1 MKLRLSLL
9 GLISVALTANAED
22 LQTGKIN
29 VFSPGPLP
37 SIGISQDIVPGSIQV
52 IKPQDVQ
59 DQSGVSLAD
68 YLNNNTQ
75 GISFNEVG
83 GNPWQPEIFFR
94 GYSAGSIT
102 GNPQG
107 LSIFVDGVR
116 ENQPF
121 SDVVLW
127 DTIPTWALA
136 GTQVVAGS
144 NPIYGLNTL
153 GGAIAMQTKN
163 GKLFNQGRIE
173 GTVGSWDR
181 TAGLIEYGG
190 IIDGTNVDYYFGY
203 KHSSEHGWRD
213 HTPSHLNQ
221 AFGKIGN
228 DFENGRIELSYTGA
242 SNNLIGNGL
251 APEYLL
257 GSDNEGVNTVPDL
270 TENRYHKLNLALTQ
284 YISETAMFSANA
296 YYRSS
301 NRYTLNGD
309 AEIEWDADNL
319 QDVNGNAT
327 DAIRGGRYIVG
338 YSAYQI
344 DDVEG
349 ETRTTKTKQDAYGL
363 SAQLTL
369 TDNLFGYQN
378 HFVTGLNLETS
389 LVSFVQNEYEGSNIL
404 AGRVI
409 HAKSGDFENN
419 TDLQGRSDTFGLYAV
434 DTLSLNDK
442 WHVTGGL
449 RYNYTEI
456 DNKDRRAD
464 QSGGSLTEKQSWS
477 RINPTIGLTFKP
489 SERYSTYVSY
499 SESNRAPTSIELGC
513 SNPEIACSLPTQ
525 MADDPPLDDVVS
537 KTYEV
542 GARGN
547 FSKEFNWNAAIYHAM
562 NHDDLMF
569 INTNAQN
576 GLGYFDNVGRTR
588 RDGLDFGFGGE
599 SLFGI
604 KNTEKFSWS
613 ASYGYVNATYDSD
626 LELTSDANSSRTTS
640 TTSYNSYD
648 DNQLTSGGAATEV
661 TENLWSIYG
670 SYDADGAGAGVV
682 LDGLGVATDENG
694 VVLGG
699 VLGVTEAAAL
709 TASLDDFVEW
719 IEDNVGVET
728 SKINVS
734 KGDQLANLPQHRL
747 KFRLN
752 YEVNNKTRLGLTA
765 MGYGK
770 AYLMGNENQKH
781 DGDGETSGYVI
792 FNADAH
798 WSPAKN
804 WLISFK
810 AINLLDKNYYSGG
823 RLLMNGFTGIGTE
836 TRAGADAF
844 RGPGYVPGSPQA
856 AWLTISYQ
864 FK

>member
-1 MKLRLSLL
+1 MNLRLSLL
-9 GLISVALTANAED
+9 GLVSVALTANAED

-251 APEYLL
+251 APRYLL
-257 GSDNEGVNTVPDL
+257 GADNEGVNTVPDL
-270 TENRYHKLNLALTQ
+270 TENRYHKFNLALTQ
-284 YISETAMFSANA
+284 FISDTAMLSANA

-309 AEIEWDADNL
+309 AEIEWDGDNL
-319 QDVNGNAT
+319 QDVNGLAT
-327 DAIRGGRYIVG
+327 DANRGGRYIVG
-338 YSAYQI
+338 YSDFEI
-344 DDVEG
+344 DEVEG
-349 ETRTTKTKQDAYGL
+349 ETRTTKTKQDAYGV

-369 TDNLFGYQN
+369 TDDLMGYQN
-378 HFVTGLNLETS
+378 HFVSGVNLETS
-389 LVSFVQNEYEGSNIL
+389 LISFVQNEYEGSNIL
-404 AGRVI
+404 SGRVI
-409 HAKSGDFENN
+409 DAKTGEFENN
-419 TDLQGRSDTFGLYAV
+419 TKLQGRTNTLGLYAV
-434 DTLSLNDK
+434 DTLSLNDQ

-449 RYNYTEI
+449 RYNYTEV
-456 DNKDRRAD
+456 DNTDRRAD
-464 QSGGSLTEKQSWS
+464 QSGGSLTEKQSWG
-477 RINPTIGLTFKP
+477 RINPTIGVTFKP
-489 SERYSTYVSY
+489 NERYSTYASY
-499 SESNRAPTSIELGC
+499 SESNRAPTSIEMGC
-513 SNPEIACSLPTQ
+513 SNPAIACSLPTQ

-537 KTYEV
+537 KTFEV

-547 FSKEFNWNAAIYHAM
+547 FSKELSWNAAIYHAM

-569 INTNAQN
+569 ISTNAQN

-588 RDGLDFGFGGE
+588 RDGIDLGFGGE
-599 SLFGI
+599 TLFGMA
-604 KNTEKFSWS
+604 KTEKFSWN

-626 LELTSDANSSRTTS
+626 LELTSDANSSRSTS

-648 DNQLTSGGAATEV
+648 DEALIDDDQATESLEALAGLYGGATWGGEDVSAAV
-661 TENLWSIYG
+661 AG
-670 SYDADGAGAGVV
+670 DDASDGT
-682 LDGLGVATDENG
+682 DLGEFA
-694 VVLGG
+694 
-699 VLGVTEAAAL
+699 
-709 TASLDDFVEW
+709 EW
-719 IEDNVGVET
+719 VEDNVGIET
-728 SKINVS
+728 SKINVT
-734 KGDQLANLPQHRL
+734 KGSQLANVPQHRL

-752 YEVNNKTRLGLTA
+752 YDYSSDFRIGVTA
-765 MGYGK
+765 LGYGK

-804 WLISFK
+804 WLVSLK
-810 AINLLDKNYYSGG
+810 AINLFDKDYYSGG
-823 RLLMNGFTGIGTE
+823 RLLMNGFTGVGTN
-836 TRAGADAF
+836 TRSGADAF
-844 RGPGYVPGSPQA
+844 RGPGFVPGSPQA
-856 AWLTISYQ
+856 AWITLSYQ

>member
-1 MKLRLSLL
+1 MKLRLSLF
-9 GLISVALTANAED
+9 GLMSVALTANAED

-37 SIGISQDIVPGSIQV
+37 SIGISQDIIPGSIQV

-181 TAGLIEYGG
+181 SAGLIEYGG
-190 IIDGTNVDYYFGY
+190 IIEGTSVDYYFGY
-203 KHSSEHGWRD
+203 KHSSENGWRD

-228 DFENGRIELSYTGA
+228 DYENGRIELSYTGA

-251 APEYLL
+251 APRYLL
-257 GSDNEGVNTVPDL
+257 GADNEGVNTVPDL
-270 TENRYHKLNLALTQ
+270 TENRYHKLNLTLTQ
-284 YISETAMFSANA
+284 FISDTAMLSANA

-309 AEIEWDADNL
+309 GEIEWEAGNISNL
-319 QDVNGNAT
+319 GQVVTGT
-327 DAIRGGRYIVG
+327 SRYIHTYNPYAVD
-338 YSAYQI
+338 S
-344 DDVEG
+344 VEG

-363 SAQLTL
+363 SAQFTL
-369 TDNLFGYQN
+369 TDDLMGYQN
-378 HFVTGLNLETS
+378 HFVTGANFETS
-389 LVSFVQNEYEGSNIL
+389 LISFVQNEYEGSNIL

-409 HAKSGDFENN
+409 DAKTGDLENN
-419 TDLQGRSDTFGLYAV
+419 TDLQGRADTFGLYAV
-434 DTLSLNDK
+434 DTLSLNDQ

-449 RYNYTEI
+449 RYNYTKV

-464 QSGGSLTEKQSWS
+464 QSSGSLTEEQSWG
-477 RINPTIGLTFKP
+477 RINPTIGVTFKP
-489 SERYSTYVSY
+489 NERYSTYWSY

-513 SNPEIACSLPTQ
+513 SNPALACSLPTQ

-547 FSKEFNWNAAIYHAM
+547 FSKELNWNAAIYHAM

-569 INTNAQN
+569 VSNNAQN
-576 GLGYFDNVGRTR
+576 GLGYFDNIGRTR
-588 RDGLDFGFGGE
+588 RDGLDLGFGGE
-599 SLFGI
+599 TLFGI
-604 KNTEKFSWS
+604 QNTEKFSWN

-626 LELTSDANSSRTTS
+626 LELTSDANSSRSRS
-640 TTSYNSYD
+640 TTSFNTYD
-648 DNQLTSGGAATEV
+648 DDQLADDGEATEL
-661 TENLWSIYG
+661 TEGLWDTYKAIYAADEG
-670 SYDADGAGAGVV
+670 IVLNGTDIDATDDLATTAIAAGVN
-682 LDGLGVATDENG
+682 ADEF
-694 VVLGG
+694 
-699 VLGVTEAAAL
+699 TEW
-709 TASLDDFVEW
+709 V
-719 IEDNVGVET
+719 EDNVGIAVD
-728 SKINVS
+728 KINV
-734 KGDQLANLPQHRL
+734 KQGDQLANLPQHRM

-752 YEVNNKTRLGLTA
+752 YDYSNDFRLGLTA
-765 MGYGK
+765 LGYGK

-781 DGDGETSGYVI
+781 NGDGETSGYVI

-804 WLISFK
+804 WLVSFK

-823 RLLMNGFTGIGTE
+823 RLLMNGFTGDGTN
-836 TRAGADAF
+836 TRTGDAF
-844 RGPGYVPGSPQA
+844 RGPGFVPGSPQA
-856 AWLTISYQ
+856 AWITLSYQ

>member
-1 MKLRLSLL
+1 MKLRLSLF
-9 GLISVALTANAED
+9 GLMSIALTANAED
-22 LQTGKIN
+22 LQIGKIN

-251 APEYLL
+251 APRYLL
-257 GSDNEGVNTVPDL
+257 GADNEGVNTVPDL
-270 TENRYHKLNLALTQ
+270 TENRYHKFNLAITQ
-284 YISETAMFSANA
+284 FISDTAMLSANA

-309 AEIEWDADNL
+309 AEIEWDGDNL
-319 QDVNGNAT
+319 QDVNGLAT
-327 DAIRGGRYIVG
+327 DVNRGGRYIVG
-338 YSAYQI
+338 YSDYEI
-344 DDVEG
+344 DEVEG
-349 ETRTTKTKQDAYGL
+349 ETRTTKTKQDAYGI

-369 TDNLFGYQN
+369 ADDLMGYKN

-389 LVSFVQNEYEGSNIL
+389 LISFVQNEYEGSNIL
-404 AGRVI
+404 AGRI
-409 HAKSGDFENN
+409 IDAKTGEFENN
-419 TDLQGRSDTFGLYAV
+419 TKLQGRTNTFGLYAV
-434 DTLSLNDK
+434 DTLSINDQ
-442 WHVTGGL
+442 WHVTGGV
-449 RYNYTEI
+449 RYNYTEV
-456 DNKDRRAD
+456 DNTDRRAD
-464 QSGGSLTEKQSWS
+464 QSGGSLTEKQSWG
-477 RINPTIGLTFKP
+477 RINPTIGVTFKP
-489 SERYSTYVSY
+489 NDRYSTYASY
-499 SESNRAPTSIELGC
+499 SESNRAPTSIEMGC
-513 SNPEIACSLPTQ
+513 SNPAIACSLPTQ

-547 FSKEFNWNAAIYHAM
+547 FSKELSWNAAIYHAM

-569 INTNAQN
+569 ISTNAQN
-576 GLGYFDNVGRTR
+576 GLGYFDNIGRTQ
-588 RDGLDFGFGGE
+588 RDGIDLGFGGE
-599 SLFGI
+599 TLFGI
-604 KNTEKFSWS
+604 ANTEKFSWN
-613 ASYGYVNATYDSD
+613 ASYGYVNATYDSA
-626 LELTSDANSSRTTS
+626 LELTSDANSSRSTS

-648 DNQLTSGGAATEV
+648 DEALIDDDNPTETLV
-661 TENLWSIYG
+661 SLAGLYNGVYT
-670 SYDADGAGAGVV
+670 DADVSSITT
-682 LDGLGVATDENG
+682 ATDASDG
-694 VVLGG
+694 
-699 VLGVTEAAAL
+699 TDAAEFA
-709 TASLDDFVEW
+709 EW
-719 IEDNVGVET
+719 VEDNVGIET

-734 KGDQLANLPQHRL
+734 KGDQLANVPQHRL

-752 YEVNNKTRLGLTA
+752 YDYSSDFRLGLTA
-765 MGYGK
+765 LGYGK

-781 DGDGETSGYVI
+781 NGDGETSGYLI

-804 WLISFK
+804 WLVSLK
-810 AINLLDKNYYSGG
+810 AINLLDKDYYSGG
-823 RLLMNGFTGIGTE
+823 RLLMNGFTGVGTN
-836 TRAGADAF
+836 TRSGADAF
-844 RGPGYVPGSPQA
+844 RGPGFVPGSPQA
-856 AWLTISYQ
+856 AWITLSYQ